1 MRSVKP
7 EEQLDAVIAENVRAW
22 RARRRLRQ
30 EDLAADIG
38 WTRPI
43 VSAVEAGTRRI
54 TVEDAVALCR
64 ALGINFRQLLEG
76 APAEVLEVLD
86 IDRRKD

>member
-1 MRSVKP
+1 MTPK
-7 EEQLDAVIAENVRAW
+7 ELDALIAENVRAA
-22 RARRRLRQ
+22 RARRQLRQ
-30 EDLAADIG
+30 EDVAADLG

-54 TVEDAVALCR
+54 TVADAVALCR
-64 ALGINFRQLLEG
+64 VLGINFRQLLEG
-76 APAEVLEVLD
+76 APADVLDVLD